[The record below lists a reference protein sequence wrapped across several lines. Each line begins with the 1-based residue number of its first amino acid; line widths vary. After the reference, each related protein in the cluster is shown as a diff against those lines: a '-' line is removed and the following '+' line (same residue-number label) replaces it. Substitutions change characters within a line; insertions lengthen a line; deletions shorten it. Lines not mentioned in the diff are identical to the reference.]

1 MDRSYESAFTLVRP
15 AVGPVSEH
23 LGAFVTSLIAK
34 QYSGAVVYIKTL
46 QAVAFDRWLH
56 KHRMALVDFDEDLIA
71 RYQRRHARRSRPRRL
86 DTRRRELCVVAQLLH
101 FLREQGV
108 CNGPHRVAVPADDI
122 ATDFAHYLRDE
133 RGLSEATIHTFT
145 TEARRFLIARFAG
158 GQVWLRRVRP
168 ADVIAFVQDQSK
180 RRKPAIMKGVVTA
193 LRSFFRY
200 AQYRGETGAA
210 LVASVPSVA
219 SWVATPPLPKAI
231 APEHAKRAIDSCDRG
246 TAVGRRDRAVLLLL
260 ARLGLRACEII
271 RMTLD
276 DIDWDNGYLKVH
288 GKGRHEGL
296 LPLPRDVGEAIATY
310 LKDGRPTSEDRYLFQ
325 RSQAPIRGLQG
336 SSAIFSIVNYAIR
349 RAKVD
354 APHRGTH
361 QFRHALA
368 VNMLKRGASLPEIG
382 EVLRHR
388 SPASTA
394 IYARVDVQALRELA
408 MAWPGGAK

>member
-1 MDRSYESAFTLVRP
+1 MDRSYESAFALVRP
-15 AVGPVSEH
+15 AGGPVSEH

-34 QYSGAVVYIKTL
+34 QYAVACVYIKTQ
-46 QAVAFDRWLH
+46 QAVAFDRWLD
-56 KHRMALVDFDEDLIA
+56 KHRVALADLDECLIA
-71 RYQRRHARRSRPRRL
+71 RYQRRYSRRRRARRL

-108 CNGPHRVAVPADDI
+108 CKWPHPVAVPADDTAI
-122 ATDFAHYLRDE
+122 GFGRYLQDE
-133 RGLSEATIHTFT
+133 RGLTETTIRTFT
-145 TEARRFLIARFAG
+145 TEAQQFLKARFAS
-158 GQVWLRRVRP
+158 GQVHLRRVRP
-168 ADVIAFVQDQSK
+168 AEVIAFVQAQSK
-180 RRKPAIMKGVVTA
+180 HRKPAVMKSVVTA

-200 AQYRGETGAA
+200 AQYRGEVGAA

-219 SWVATPPLPKAI
+219 SWVVTPPLPSAI
-231 APEHAKRAIDSCDRG
+231 SPEHAKHAIESCDRG

-271 RMTLD
+271 RLMLD

-288 GKGRHEGL
+288 GKGRHECL
-296 LPLPRDVGEAIATY
+296 LPLPADVGDAIAAY
-310 LKDGRPTSEDRYLFQ
+310 LKDGRRISEDRHLFQ
-325 RSQAPIRGLQG
+325 RSQAPIRGLKG

-388 SPASTA
+388 SPESTA
-394 IYARVDVQALRELA
+394 IYARVDIQALRELA
-408 MAWPGGAK
+408 LAWPGGTR